1 MKTVLIIEDNRE
13 VRENTVELLQL
24 AGYNV
29 LDAENGKQGV
39 DIAVKQLPDLIIC
52 DIMMPEL
59 DGYGVLHMLNRN
71 PATAY
76 IPFIFLTAK
85 AERSDL
91 RKGMEMGADDYIT
104 KPFDD
109 VELMNA
115 IEVRL
120 KKYETAGKE
129 IGHGKDSIDGF
140 LNHAAESEH
149 LKLTDSEREVQHYRK
164 KQMIYTQS
172 HRPGFLFY
180 VLKGKIKTF
189 RMNDDGKELITGIY
203 RENDFF
209 GYTPILKEINYE
221 DNAEVMEDAEV
232 MLIPHKDFLAVLSAN
247 SSIARQFIKL
257 LSANLNEKEEQ
268 LIHLAYNSLRK
279 RVADGLLLVYDRFRK
294 NEKDNPKLAIS
305 REDLAQIVGTATE
318 SLIRTL
324 SDFKAEK
331 LIEINDGKIV
341 ISNEPKLRGMLN

>member
-1 MKTVLIIEDNRE
+1 MTTVLVIEDNRE
-13 VRENTVELLQL
+13 VRENTAELLEL
-24 AGYNV
+24 AGYKV
-29 LDAENGKQGV
+29 LSAENGKQGV
-39 DIAVKQLPDLIIC
+39 EIATRQLPHLIIC

-120 KKYETAGKE
+120 KKSENARKEIAHGKE
-129 IGHGKDSIDGF
+129 NIDEF
-140 LNHAAESEH
+140 LNKAAESEH
-149 LKLTDSEREVQHYRK
+149 LKLTDGEREVQQYRK
-164 KQMIYTQS
+164 KQMIYTRS

-203 RENDFF
+203 KEHDFF
-209 GYTPILKEINYE
+209 GYTPILKEMNYE
-221 DNAEVMEDAEV
+221 DNAEVMEDAEI
-232 MLIPHKDFLAVLSAN
+232 MLIPQKDFLSVLSAN
-247 SSIARQFIKL
+247 TAIARQFIKL
-257 LSANLNEKEEQ
+257 LSANLSEKEEQ
-268 LIHLAYNSLRK
+268 LIQLAYNSLRK
-279 RVADGLLLVYDRFRK
+279 RVADSLLLVHDRFRK
-294 NEKDNPKLAIS
+294 NDKDNPKLAIS

-331 LIEINDGKIV
+331 LIEINDGKIL
-341 ISNEPKLRGMLN
+341 ISNEQKLRGMLN